1 MKDMQNRY
9 FNYFLLIS
17 FFFLIINKSF
27 SQDEFPPLDL
37 NKDQNKIVQNALK
50 SCKDVNFEN
59 LLNIRKEK
67 LGISEP
73 DKTINKKKE
82 LDNSLGIEVSRSIE
96 TIYTPKQSLDN
107 VNKIL
112 SSITDDRLYPAI
124 KYYIIKDFAFYE
136 YGLCKSLTNHF
147 DTFKVYKEFYL
158 KTKNKELDPIYE
170 NDHNLNFFHK
180 NSSNA
185 RNRLLLSIQSK
196 KRLLEKEQFLLDNLK
211 IFKEN
216 YI

>member
-1 MKDMQNRY
+1 MQNRY

-37 NKDQNKIVQNALK
+37 N
-50 SCKDVNFEN
+50 
-59 LLNIRKEK
+59 KEK

-196 KRLLEKEQFLLDNLK
+196 KRLLEKEQFLLKNLK
-211 IFKEN
+211 IFKETF
-216 YI
+216 I

>member
-1 MKDMQNRY
+1 MQNRY

-196 KRLLEKEQFLLDNLK
+196 KRLLENEQFLLKNLK
-211 IFKEN
+211 IF
-216 YI
+216 IVTFI

>member
-1 MKDMQNRY
+1 MQNRY

-27 SQDEFPPLDL
+27 SQDEFPPLNL

-196 KRLLEKEQFLLDNLK
+196 KRLLEKEQFLLKNLK
-211 IFKEN
+211 IFKETF
-216 YI
+216 I

>member
-196 KRLLEKEQFLLDNLK
+196 KRLLEKEQFLLKNLK
-211 IFKEN
+211 IFKETF
-216 YI
+216 I